1 LNALAGTLRRAQQPD
16 KEVIMLSRFKTR
28 DFDVLEIIPPS
39 SSILKEKLDDILG
52 DSEKWN
58 AVIES
63 VDPATG
69 MYRILLQGR
78 LRPVLSEDRTN

>member
-1 LNALAGTLRRAQQPD
+1 MIRRAQQPD
-16 KEVIMLSRFKTR
+16 KEVNMLSRFKTR

-39 SSILKEKLDDILG
+39 SAVLKEKLADILG
-52 DSEKWN
+52 DSDKWN

-69 MYRILLQGR
+69 TYRILLQGK
-78 LRPVLSEDRTN
+78 LRPALSEDRTN

>member
-1 LNALAGTLRRAQQPD
+1 
-16 KEVIMLSRFKTR
+16 MLSRFKTR